1 MARIKMVTRTVDI
14 TVVKVMC
21 LNMESMQ
28 GEVCTFE
35 VTGLHENNDIIM
47 KLVKKL
53 YETDTLKPVAVVD
66 TEIKEVLYGM
76 TELDFIK
83 LAKVLPPRTGNKEE

>member
-1 MARIKMVTRTVDI
+1 MGRIRMVTRTVDI
-14 TVVKVMC
+14 TVAKVMC

-35 VTGLHENNDIIM
+35 LSGLYNDNDSVM
-47 KLVKKL
+47 KNVKKL
-53 YETDTLKPVAVVD
+53 YETDTIKPVAVVD
-66 TEIKEVLYGM
+66 TETKEVLYGM

-83 LAKVLPPRTGNKEE
+83 LAKVLPPRAGNKEE